1 MIAKKFNRGIHY
13 PTIFVLIL
21 LIICAV
27 ISLIMIDNTFFLYK
41 FAAINSNP
49 VRTANIRRSVMDPIP
64 QAQIKTM
71 PLDKTPEWIS
81 RGINNL
87 KGFEGWREN
96 PYLDSENNQTIG
108 YGFNL
113 NDKNVAK
120 KLRTLG
126 YRPGRPLSKAIG
138 DKTLKSLVNETYIPT
153 LNKMYPKFN
162 TYPDGTKEALLNM
175 VYNLGEPKL
184 QGFKKM
190 RKALDR
196 RDWRR
201 AGAEAVNSE
210 WARQVKSRRAN
221 YVRNLIQSGR

>member
-1 MIAKKFNRGIHY
+1 
-13 PTIFVLIL
+13 
-21 LIICAV
+21 
-27 ISLIMIDNTFFLYK
+27 MIDKTTFLYK
-41 FAAINSNP
+41 FAASNSNP
-49 VRTANIRRSVMDPIP
+49 ISTANISRSIKDPVP

-96 PYLDSENNQTIG
+96 PYLDSKKNQTIG

-120 KLRTLG
+120 KLRKLG
-126 YRPGRPLSKAIG
+126 YRPGKPLSKEIG
-138 DKTLKSLVNETYIPT
+138 DKALTSLVNETYIPA

-184 QGFKKM
+184 QGFKNM
-190 RKALDR
+190 RAALDR

-221 YVRNLIQSGR
+221 YVRNLMQSGK